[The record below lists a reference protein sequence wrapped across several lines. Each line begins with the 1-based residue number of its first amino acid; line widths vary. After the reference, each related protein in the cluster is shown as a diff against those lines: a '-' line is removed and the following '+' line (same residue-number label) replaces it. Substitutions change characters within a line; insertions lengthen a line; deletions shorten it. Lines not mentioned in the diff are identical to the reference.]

1 MQENIF
7 SMTPIRVALIDMA
20 GTSVDDM
27 VLKPG
32 ANERLPLVIAAF
44 EDAFLQGGIK
54 MPFDEINDC
63 RGRDKLEVFR
73 EKVAKHRPDLASDP
87 EAVESLA
94 RKLHDDHFVPALL
107 SNLEYVNEVP
117 GTTEAFEYL
126 KSKGVFVATGSGF
139 PKVVTDAINEKLGW
153 RGRGL
158 VDYGTCGE
166 SAGGGR
172 PKPNMINEVL
182 VEAGFHDGPSRTD
195 LSRKIDSFNYSIVL
209 KIGDTVKD
217 VEEGLGV
224 GATTIAVSSG
234 TQSIEK
240 LVNSGPRVV
249 LPSLAA
255 LPHYLE
261 NNEFSF

>member
-1 MQENIF
+1 MP
-7 SMTPIRVALIDMA
+7 PIRVALFDMA

-27 VLKPG
+27 VLRPG
-32 ANERLPLVIAAF
+32 ADERLPLVIAAF
-44 EDAFLQGGIK
+44 QDAFLQGGIK
-54 MPFDEINDC
+54 MSFDEVNDC

-73 EKVAKHRPDLASDP
+73 EKVAKHRPDLAPDS

-94 RKLHDDHFVPALL
+94 RELLEDHFVPALL
-107 SNLEYVNEVP
+107 SNVGNVREVP

-126 KSKGVFVATGSGF
+126 KSRGVFVATGSGF
-139 PKVVTDAINEKLGW
+139 PEVVADAINETLGW
-153 RGRGL
+153 RGSGL

-182 VEAGFHDGPSRTD
+182 VEAGFYDDPSPPD
-195 LSRKIDSFNYSIVL
+195 LSRKFDDFDYSVVL
-209 KIGDTVKD
+209 KVGDTVKD

-234 TQSIEK
+234 TQSIGK
-240 LVNSGPRVV
+240 LVNAGPRVV

-255 LPHYLE
+255 LPQYLE
-261 NNEFSF
+261 NHDLIA